1 MVWYFIS
8 VYAIN
13 RTLCGSLEIR
23 NFSSRIEKNISLV
36 HSAYLRNIFLT
47 FEGKFSITERPCKYP
62 LRSSHYQLLVLN
74 ILIALSMFSYVL
86 TSGLTTA

>member
-23 NFSSRIEKNISLV
+23 NFSSRTEKKYFTRSLRLLEK
-36 HSAYLRNIFLT
+36 YFFNFRREIFYHLAT
-47 FEGKFSITERPCKYP
+47 
-62 LRSSHYQLLVLN
+62 
-74 ILIALSMFSYVL
+74 M
-86 TSGLTTA
+86 